1 MRGSNKGHRFLA
13 LLAAFGFFACGGS
26 KKEPEVAETIA
37 SGQRPDDRARCE
49 FEGRDDRDVQESS
62 APGSVIA
69 NVRRVYGYVSGGEER
84 RRILLCRE
92 VDTNFDGVKDLVRT
106 YGDHGEKL
114 SEQADSDYDGKIDTW
129 ITFGTTKPA
138 KVEIDKTGDGKADET
153 RFYVAGVLSRIQRDT
168 NADEKADV
176 FEIYREG
183 HLERMGIDA
192 DFDGQVDVWQRD
204 EARAAEEEA
213 EAEEKQKESGGAQA
227 GEDAA
232 DEDAAGDS
240 STEGDAAG
248 DGAKDAGAKGDSEG

>member
-1 MRGSNKGHRFLA
+1 MIRCSNRCRAVTLF
-13 LLAAFGFFACGGS
+13 AAFGLLACGGS
-26 KKEPEVAETIA
+26 KKDAEAPETIA

-92 VDTNFDGVKDLVRT
+92 VDTNFDGVKDVVRT

-114 SEQADSDYDGKIDTW
+114 TEQADSDYDGKIDTW
-129 ITFGTTKPA
+129 ITFGATKPA
-138 KVEIDKTGDGKADET
+138 KVEIDKNGDGKPDET

-168 NADEKADV
+168 NGDEKPDI
-176 FEIYREG
+176 FEIYRDG

-213 EAEEKQKESGGAQA
+213 EEKQKDSGATQD
-227 GEDAA
+227 DAV
-232 DEDAAGDS
+232 
-240 STEGDAAG
+240 EGDAA
-248 DGAKDAGAKGDSEG
+248 DDDSKDADSKGASGG